1 MNQPEK
7 LLQQYFG
14 HASFR
19 TGQKQAIDA
28 ILSGRD
34 VLAVMPTGAGKSVCY
49 QISALLLRGVTI
61 VISPLISLMKDQV
74 EALRQVGIPAAYV
87 NSSITQEE
95 FYHTVQMVQQ
105 GQCRILYVAPERLM
119 TDSFFRLTQHDCRSR
134 GSSQKGKETEAAH
147 TGRSRFRFDPAV
159 SADAALRHLLFVQ
172 FDLKQRTAPENTV
185 RGNSENGLV
194 PDTAFRPRK
203 GAAHWQVPV

>member
-74 EALRQVGIPAAYV
+74 GTLNQSGIHAAFL
-87 NSSITQEE
+87 NSSLTQGQ
-95 FYHTVQMVQQ
+95 YHTALKYAMQ
-105 GQCRILYVAPERLM
+105 GGI
-119 TDSFFRLTQHDCRSR
+119 
-134 GSSQKGKETEAAH
+134 
-147 TGRSRFRFDPAV
+147 
-159 SADAALRHLLFVQ
+159 
-172 FDLKQRTAPENTV
+172 
-185 RGNSENGLV
+185 
-194 PDTAFRPRK
+194 
-203 GAAHWQVPV
+203 

>member
-95 FYHTVQMVQQ
+95 FYHTVQMV
-105 GQCRILYVAPERLM
+105 
-119 TDSFFRLTQHDCRSR
+119 
-134 GSSQKGKETEAAH
+134 
-147 TGRSRFRFDPAV
+147 
-159 SADAALRHLLFVQ
+159 
-172 FDLKQRTAPENTV
+172 TA
-185 RGNSENGLV
+185 GAV
-194 PDTAFRPRK
+194 PDSVRCTGTADDGQLFPSDTA
-203 GAAHWQVPV
+203 GAGEYDRR